1 MISKSFAAKFLNV
14 AKNGHELAQVENFD
28 LQIVRD
34 GKPMAIGY
42 SEGEDGEKTPITKFS
57 QSNIHF
63 TKLNNFV
70 RQVNAV
76 THGYNECAIKT
87 DLFTVKFKGG
97 KFAIK
102 AEKLLQEITE
112 EYFRNKSGMPFVD
125 NESRLFDEIMEQFV
139 ESFTGN
145 QTSVLNYIALV
156 DVFNKQNNEQL
167 REIGKLISVNEE
179 TYSLEFSDKLLE
191 IAGANGEDA

>member
-42 SEGEDGEKTPITKFS
+42 SEDEDGEKTPITKFS

-63 TKLNNFV
+63 SKLNNFV

-125 NESRLFDEIMEQFV
+125 NESRLFEEIMEQFV

-156 DVFNKQNNEQL
+156 DVFNKQNNDQL
-167 REIGKLISVNEE
+167 REIGKLISVNED

>member
-1 MISKSFAAKFLNV
+1 MLSKSFAAKFLNV
-14 AKNGHELAQVENFD
+14 AKNGHELARVENFD

-42 SEGEDGEKTPITKFS
+42 SEDEDGEKTPITKFS

-63 TKLNNFV
+63 SKLNNFV

-76 THGYNECAIKT
+76 TQGYTDCAIKT

-125 NESRLFDEIMEQFV
+125 NESKLFEEIMEQFV

-145 QTSVLNYIALV
+145 QTSILNYIALI

-167 REIGKLISVNEE
+167 REIGKLIFVNEE
-179 TYSLEFSDKLLE
+179 SNTLEFSDKLLE
-191 IAGANGEDA
+191 IAGENGEDA